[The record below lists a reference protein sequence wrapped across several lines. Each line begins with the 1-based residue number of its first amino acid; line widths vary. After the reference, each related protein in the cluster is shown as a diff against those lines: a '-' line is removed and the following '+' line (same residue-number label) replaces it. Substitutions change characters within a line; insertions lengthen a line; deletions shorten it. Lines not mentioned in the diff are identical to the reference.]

1 MTKSRRQP
9 VSRRRLLAEVAATT
23 FFWGVWFYLVTPLVT
38 LVLWYA
44 GFRVFESEMVDRSGY
59 QAFMEQSEQYGMVV
73 MAMLL
78 ITLAWVFWNVRRYG
92 GIYNTRTRSLA
103 PVSLME
109 SADMAGLAPEEVEQI
124 QDCQRLVL
132 DFTAHNHVIVRDSSP
147 ELHLVPNR
155 STQVS

>member
-1 MTKSRRQP
+1 MTKWRRQP
-9 VSRRRLLAEVAATT
+9 VSTRRLLIEAAATT
-23 FFWGVWFYLVTPLVT
+23 FFWGVWIYLVTPLVT
-38 LVLWYA
+38 LALWYA
-44 GFRVFESEMVDRSGY
+44 GIRVFQSEMVEQSGY
-59 QAFMEQSEQYGMVV
+59 QAFIEQSEQYGMVV
-73 MAMLL
+73 VAMLV

-124 QDCQRLVL
+124 QDCRRLVL
-132 DFTAHNHVIVRDSSP
+132 DFTAHNHVIVRESVP

-155 STQVS
+155 PTQVS